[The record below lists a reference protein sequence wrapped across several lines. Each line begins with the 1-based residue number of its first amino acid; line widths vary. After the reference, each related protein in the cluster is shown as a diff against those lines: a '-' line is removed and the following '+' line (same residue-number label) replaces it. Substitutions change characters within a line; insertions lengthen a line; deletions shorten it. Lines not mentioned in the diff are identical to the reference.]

1 MRRCFQCGALT
12 DVAGLTRVGDGEF
25 CATCF
30 RALLAA
36 GADAADGGDAAD
48 AGVRPNAR
56 ARADERAGSTAATR
70 AAPPA
75 THARP
80 GATPGARPLAPG
92 RSTCLV
98 CDCDLTGAPAVVF
111 LGGEICGPCSAEM
124 AAELEAAHAGP
135 STEPSVGAEA
145 GGAALAEVAAPAAGT
160 SEPSASPSERAE
172 ALPFTPG
179 TGVVVCAGCERP
191 MPGPGSYRL
200 LRGKPYCAACVPFF
214 ARLPAAVY
222 EAPASSG
229 PASTSP
235 ISSGPASSNPVPSGP
250 ASASPSS
257 SPLARPGQCDCCRRG
272 LDPDAEPR
280 EGFELCSACLTS
292 DAELALSVARA
303 RHRRAL
309 ARLRSKLEGGS

>member
-12 DVAGLTRVGDGEF
+12 DVAALTRVGDGEF

-30 RALLAA
+30 RALLAVGADTADGGAREEDASPNARA
-36 GADAADGGDAAD
+36 GADA
-48 AGVRPNAR
+48 
-56 ARADERAGSTAATR
+56 RAGSTAAAR

-80 GATPGARPLAPG
+80 GATPRARLPAPA

-98 CDCDLTGAPAVVF
+98 CDCDLTDAPAVVF

-124 AAELEAAHAGP
+124 AAELESAHAAP
-135 STEPSVGAEA
+135 STEPSVDAEA
-145 GGAALAEVAAPAAGT
+145 GRAARAEGAASAAGT
-160 SEPSASPSERAE
+160 GDPLASPSEPGA

-179 TGVVVCAGCERP
+179 TGVVACAGCERP
-191 MPGPGSYRL
+191 MPGPGSYRV

-229 PASTSP
+229 LPSGNSLP
-235 ISSGPASSNPVPSGP
+235 PSSPASSSP

-257 SPLARPGQCDCCRRG
+257 SPLARPGQCDCCRRA

-309 ARLRSKLEGGS
+309 ARLRSKLEGER

>member
-36 GADAADGGDAAD
+36 GADAASAD
-48 AGVRPNAR
+48 
-56 ARADERAGSTAATR
+56 ARADTKARASVDARAGSPPAAR
-70 AAPPA
+70 PAPAAAHAREGAAPR
-75 THARP
+75 ARP
-80 GATPGARPLAPG
+80 PAPE
-92 RSTCLV
+92 RATCLV

-135 STEPSVGAEA
+135 STEPSVGAQRA
-145 GGAALAEVAAPAAGT
+145 VAAPAAGAGD
-160 SEPSASPSERAE
+160 PSASPSERAS
-172 ALPFTPG
+172 AAPFTPG
-179 TGVVVCAGCERP
+179 SGAVTCAGCERP
-191 MPGPGSYRL
+191 MPGPGSYRV

-214 ARLPAAVY
+214 ARLPPAVY
-222 EAPASSG
+222 EAPAESGPSSG
-229 PASTSP
+229 PASNDSVST
-235 ISSGPASSNPVPSGP
+235 
-250 ASASPSS
+250 SPSS
-257 SPLARPGQCDCCRRG
+257 SPLARPGQCDCCRRA
-272 LDPDAEPR
+272 LDQDADQR

-309 ARLRSKLEGGS
+309 ARLRSKLEGER

>member
-12 DVAGLTRVGDGEF
+12 DAAGLTRVGDGEF

-36 GADAADGGDAAD
+36 GADTENTD
-48 AGVRPNAR
+48 
-56 ARADERAGSTAATR
+56 ARADTTARTSTSARAVARRDG
-70 AAPPA
+70 AAPR
-75 THARP
+75 ARP
-80 GATPGARPLAPG
+80 PAPES
-92 RSTCLV
+92 RTCLV
-98 CDCDLTGAPAVVF
+98 CDCDLSGAPAVVF

-124 AAELEAAHAGP
+124 AAELEAAHVGP
-135 STEPSVGAEA
+135 STEPSVGAERALVAPTARA
-145 GGAALAEVAAPAAGT
+145 GDLAVGPA
-160 SEPSASPSERAE
+160 EPDTAV
-172 ALPFTPG
+172 PFTPG
-179 TGVVVCAGCERP
+179 SGAVTCAGCERP
-191 MPGPGSYRL
+191 MPGPGSYRV

-222 EAPASSG
+222 ETPASPSAPASDLF
-229 PASTSP
+229 ASDP
-235 ISSGPASSNPVPSGP
+235 VSNDSVSN
-250 ASASPSS
+250 SPSS
-257 SPLARPGQCDCCRRG
+257 SPLARPGQCDCCRRA
-272 LDPDAEPR
+272 LDQDAEPR

>member
-30 RALLAA
+30 RALRAA
-36 GADAADGGDAAD
+36 GGDVTDGGAPAD
-48 AGVRPNAR
+48 
-56 ARADERAGSTAATR
+56 DT
-70 AAPPA
+70 PA
-75 THARP
+75 KTS
-80 GATPGARPLAPG
+80 PGARAATSARAGAPTRAKTPAPAVPRAKPPAPE

-135 STEPSVGAEA
+135 STEPSVDAEA
-145 GGAALAEVAAPAAGT
+145 GRAALAKEELSSAA
-160 SEPSASPSERAE
+160 SEPDA
-172 ALPFTPG
+172 ALAFTPG
-179 TGVVVCAGCERP
+179 SGVAICAGCERP
-191 MPGPGSYRL
+191 MPGPGSYRM
-200 LRGKPYCAACVPFF
+200 LRGKPYCAACIPFF
-214 ARLPAAVY
+214 ARLEPAVY
-222 EAPASSG
+222 EAPAAAG
-229 PASTSP
+229 
-235 ISSGPASSNPVPSGP
+235 GPASSASVSSRP
-250 ASASPSS
+250 ASSVPASSVPASS
-257 SPLARPGQCDCCRRG
+257 SPQARPGQCDWCRRA
-272 LDPDAEPR
+272 LDADAEQR

-309 ARLRSKLEGGS
+309 ARLRAKLEGGS